1 MPNGKSYNILIVD
14 DELQARKLL
23 SLYVDKIP
31 NLNLIAAVRDA
42 ISAKAIMQ
50 EVDIDILLLD
60 IHMPEISGL
69 EFARSIQQRPE
80 IIFTTAYSEYAL
92 EGFELNVVDYL
103 LKPIAFNRFFQAIS
117 KATDKLLSAAALKSI
132 DAPTEIVEPR
142 DNRDDHMIIH
152 ADHRIYKVY
161 YSDLLYIEGQREYV
175 TFHTSQRRIT
185 AYYSLKKLE
194 EELPSNLFARIHK
207 SYIVALTHIEIVES
221 GSVIINQ
228 QSIPIGKNYKG
239 ALLDR
244 FRT

>member
-23 SLYVDKIP
+23 TLYVAKIP

-42 ISAKAIMQ
+42 IAAKAIMQ

-80 IIFTTAYSEYAL
+80 IIFTTAFSEYAI

-117 KATDKLLSAAALKSI
+117 KATDKLLSAAALKGI
-132 DAPTEIVEPR
+132 ETTTEVPESR
-142 DNRDDHMIIH
+142 EDHMIIH

-161 YSDLLYIEGQREYV
+161 YCDLLYIEGQREYV
-175 TFHTSQRRIT
+175 TFHTLQRRIT
-185 AYYSLKKLE
+185 AYYSLKRLE
-194 EELPSNLFARIHK
+194 EELPTHLFARVHK
-207 SYIVALTHIEIVES
+207 SYIVALSHIEIVES

-228 QSIPIGKNYKG
+228 QSIPIGKNYRG
-239 ALLDR
+239 ALLER
-244 FRT
+244 FKT

>member
-1 MPNGKSYNILIVD
+1 MPNVKTYKVLIVD

-23 SLYVDKIP
+23 ALYVEKVP
-31 NLNLIAAVRDA
+31 NLSLVAAVRDA
-42 ISAKAIMQ
+42 IAAKAIMQ
-50 EVDIDILLLD
+50 EVDIDIILLD

-69 EFARSIQQRPE
+69 EFARSMQQRPE
-80 IIFTTAYSEYAL
+80 VIFTTAYSEYAL

-117 KATDKLLSAAALKSI
+117 KATDKILSAAALKNI
-132 DAPTEIVEPR
+132 EPTTEVE
-142 DNRDDHMIIH
+142 NNKDDHIIIH

-161 YSDLLYIEGQREYV
+161 YADLLYIEGQREYV
-175 TFHTSQRRIT
+175 TFHTPQRRIT

-207 SYIVALTHIEIVES
+207 SYIVAISQIEIVES
-221 GSVIINQ
+221 NSVIINQ
-228 QSIPIGKNYKG
+228 HPIPIGKNYRG

-244 FRT
+244 FKI